1 MKKFILFLS
10 ILFIM
15 MLAPLVS
22 FAASMSFFCA
32 EMFDNAWCV
41 WVMANYSTIIAAI
54 PVMIVSILKLIAIF
68 NPKITSNSIVDQ
80 VQDWFKPKAL
90 AQSPPAA
97 KGP

>member
-10 ILFIM
+10 ILFILL
-15 MLAPLVS
+15 LAPLIS
-22 FAASMSFFCA
+22 FAASMQFFCA

-80 VQDWFKPKAL
+80 VQDWFKPKAPPPP
-90 AQSPPAA
+90 PPAA